1 MTTNFQFKSSL
12 IDYTYDGQGYNYTIT
27 TNDWTTL
34 DVDIIT
40 FGQFISLMSDVYSE
54 GILVIN
60 KHKLLDKFEIEIAEN
75 TGSSGGQ
82 TINPSYSGISL
93 LTGEQFTSSGL
104 QDTLDKIIRITYLAP
119 TISIA
124 GSSNIVREKGDT
136 VSSITLTAT
145 IAKKSNDVSEV
156 RFYQG
161 ATLLDTQTSGG
172 AIASGGQ
179 STYVYSTSFDDNIS
193 FSSQVDD
200 ALDGGNQTIGTA
212 SSTSYVFVYP
222 YYVGA
227 DVAGLLDTEIVLLE
241 KVVQTAEI
249 SYTKVF
255 TADAGDVFYI
265 AYPDTISP
273 LTSILDVN
281 SFETISSWTESFED
295 LACLDGSTQ
304 WYRVYTFQNPVA
316 AGSYQYTFKR

>member
-1 MTTNFQFKSSL
+1 MTEVYQFKAALTAVHYTGTGYDYSVVPDDWIYIDLDILNFGHL
-12 IDYTYDGQGYNYTIT
+12 IDLVSRTHNG
-27 TNDWTTL
+27 
-34 DVDIIT
+34 DIC
-40 FGQFISLMSDVYSE
+40 VA
-54 GILVIN
+54 N
-60 KHKLLDKFEIEIAEN
+60 KQKFFDKFEIEIGEN
-75 TGSSGGQ
+75 IGSGGGQ

-119 TISIA
+119 TISLA

-200 ALDGGNQTIGTA
+200 ALDGGNQTIGTSA
-212 SSTSYVFVYP
+212 SISYTFVYP
-222 YYVGA
+222 YYTGVGA
-227 DVAGLLDTEIVLLE
+227 NEPE
-241 KVVQTAEI
+241 KVVQTAKT

-255 TADAGDVFYI
+255 TANAGDVFYI

-281 SFETISSWTESFED
+281 SFETISSWTQSFFD
-295 LACLDGSTQ
+295 LGCLDGSTQ
-304 WYRVYTFQNPVA
+304 PYRVYTFDNPVA
-316 AGSYQYTFKR
+316 AGDYQYTFKR

>member
-1 MTTNFQFKSSL
+1 MAANFQFKSSL

-27 TNDWTTL
+27 TNDWITL

-40 FGQFISLMSDVYSE
+40 FGQFISLMSDVYSG

-82 TINPSYSGISL
+82 TINPSYNGISL

-145 IAKKSNDVSEV
+145 IAKKSNDISEV

-241 KVVQTAEI
+241 KVVQTAKI

-281 SFETISSWTESFED
+281 SFETISSWTQTVVALS
-295 LACLDGSTQ
+295 CLDGSTQ
-304 WYRVYTFQNPVA
+304 QYKVYTFNNPVA
-316 AGSYQYTFKR
+316 AGDYQYTFKR

>member
-1 MTTNFQFKSSL
+1 MTEVYQFKSAL
-12 IDYTYDGQGYNYTIT
+12 TTVQYTDTGYNYSVVPG
-27 TNDWTTL
+27 DWTYIDL
-34 DVDIIT
+34 DILNFGHLIDLVSKTHNGDI
-40 FGQFISLMSDVYSE
+40 FVA
-54 GILVIN
+54 N
-60 KHKLLDKFEIEIAEN
+60 KQKFFDKFEIEIAEN
-75 TGSSGGQ
+75 SGSGGGQ

-119 TISIA
+119 TISLA

-145 IAKKSNDVSEV
+145 IAKKSNDISEV

-200 ALDGGNQTIGTA
+200 ALDGGNQTIGTSA
-212 SSTSYVFVYP
+212 STSYVFVYP

-227 DVAGLLDTEIVLLE
+227 DVTNLLDTEIILLE
-241 KVVQTAEI
+241 KVVQTAKT

-281 SFETISSWTESFED
+281 SFETISSWTQSFWD

-304 WYRVYTFQNPVA
+304 PYRVYTFDNPVA
-316 AGSYQYTFKR
+316 AGDYQYTFKR

>member
-1 MTTNFQFKSSL
+1 MTEVYQFKSALNTVQYTDVGYDYSVIPGEWIYIDLDILNFGHL
-12 IDYTYDGQGYNYTIT
+12 IDLVSKTHHG
-27 TNDWTTL
+27 
-34 DVDIIT
+34 DIY
-40 FGQFISLMSDVYSE
+40 VA
-54 GILVIN
+54 N
-60 KHKLLDKFEIEIAEN
+60 KQKFFDKFEIEIAEN
-75 TGSSGGQ
+75 SGSGGGQ

-119 TISIA
+119 TISLA

-145 IAKKSNDVSEV
+145 IAKKSNDISEV

-193 FSSQVDD
+193 FGSQVDD
-200 ALDGGNQTIGTA
+200 ALDGGNQTLGTA
-212 SSTSYVFVYP
+212 ASTSYTFVYP
-222 YYVGA
+222 YYVGS
-227 DVAGLLDTEIVLLE
+227 DLTGLLDAEIVLLE
-241 KVVQTAEI
+241 KVIQTAQTN
-249 SYTKVF
+249 YTKMF
-255 TADAGDVFYI
+255 TANAGEVFYI

-281 SFETISSWTESFED
+281 SFETISSWTESFLD

-304 WYRVYTFQNPVA
+304 PYRVYTFDNPVA
-316 AGSYQYTFKR
+316 AGDYQYTFKR

>member
-1 MTTNFQFKSSL
+1 MTEVYQFKAALTAVHYTGTGYDYSVVPDDWIYIDLDILNFGHL
-12 IDYTYDGQGYNYTIT
+12 IDLVSRTHNG
-27 TNDWTTL
+27 
-34 DVDIIT
+34 DIC
-40 FGQFISLMSDVYSE
+40 VA
-54 GILVIN
+54 N
-60 KHKLLDKFEIEIAEN
+60 KQKFFDKFEIEIGEN
-75 TGSSGGQ
+75 IGSGGGQ

-119 TISIA
+119 TISLA

-200 ALDGGNQTIGTA
+200 ALDGGNQTIGTSA
-212 SSTSYVFVYP
+212 STSYIFVYP

-227 DVAGLLDTEIVLLE
+227 DVTDLLDTEIILLE
-241 KVVQTAEI
+241 KVVQTAKT

-281 SFETISSWTESFED
+281 SFETISSWTHFYEN
-295 LACLDGSTQ
+295 LTCLDGSTQ
-304 WYRVYTFQNPVA
+304 SYRVYEFENPVA
-316 AGSYQYTFKR
+316 AGDYQYTFKR

>member
-1 MTTNFQFKSSL
+1 MTEVYQFKSAL
-12 IDYTYDGQGYNYTIT
+12 NTVQYTDTGYNYSVVPG
-27 TNDWTTL
+27 DWIYIDL
-34 DVDIIT
+34 DILNFGHLIDLVSKTHNGDIY
-40 FGQFISLMSDVYSE
+40 VA
-54 GILVIN
+54 N
-60 KHKLLDKFEIEIAEN
+60 KQKFFDKFEIEIAEN
-75 TGSSGGQ
+75 SGSGGGQ

-119 TISIA
+119 TISLA

-145 IAKKSNDVSEV
+145 IAKKSNDISEV

-200 ALDGGNQTIGTA
+200 ALDGGNQTIGTSA
-212 SSTSYVFVYP
+212 SISYTFVYP
-222 YYVGA
+222 YYVGTNTA
-227 DVAGLLDTEIVLLE
+227 PPE
-241 KVVQTAEI
+241 KVVQTAQT

-255 TADAGDVFYI
+255 TAAAGDVFVI

-281 SFETISSWTESFED
+281 SFETISSWSQSY
-295 LACLDGSTQ
+295 ANAPCLDGSTQ
-304 WYRVYTFQNPVA
+304 PYRIYTFDNPVA
-316 AGSYQYTFKR
+316 AGDYQYTFKR

>member
-40 FGQFISLMSDVYSE
+40 FGQFISLMSDVYSG

-145 IAKKSNDVSEV
+145 IAKKSNDISEV

-241 KVVQTAEI
+241 KVVQTAKI

-316 AGSYQYTFKR
+316 AGDYQYTFKR

>member
-1 MTTNFQFKSSL
+1 MAANFQFKSSL

-27 TNDWTTL
+27 TNDWITL

-40 FGQFISLMSDVYSE
+40 FGQFISLMSDVYSG

-119 TISIA
+119 TISLA

-200 ALDGGNQTIGTA
+200 ALDGGNQTIGTSA
-212 SSTSYVFVYP
+212 SISYTFVYP

-227 DVAGLLDTEIVLLE
+227 DVTDLLDTEIILLE
-241 KVVQTAEI
+241 KVVQTAKT

-281 SFETISSWTESFED
+281 SFETISSWTHFYEN
-295 LACLDGSTQ
+295 LTCLDGSTQ
-304 WYRVYTFQNPVA
+304 SYRVYEFDNPVA
-316 AGSYQYTFKR
+316 AGDYQYTFKR

>member
-1 MTTNFQFKSSL
+1 MAANFQFKSSL

-27 TNDWTTL
+27 TNDWITL

-40 FGQFISLMSDVYSE
+40 FGQFTSLMSYVYSG

-82 TINPSYSGISL
+82 TINPSYNGISL

-200 ALDGGNQTIGTA
+200 ALDGGNQTIGTSA
-212 SSTSYVFVYP
+212 SISYTFVYP

-227 DVAGLLDTEIVLLE
+227 DVTDLLDTEIILLE
-241 KVVQTAEI
+241 KVVQTAKT

-281 SFETISSWTESFED
+281 SFETISSWTHFYEN
-295 LACLDGSTQ
+295 LTCLDGSTQ
-304 WYRVYTFQNPVA
+304 SYRVYEFDNPVA
-316 AGSYQYTFKR
+316 AGDYQYTFKR

>member
-1 MTTNFQFKSSL
+1 MTEVYQFKSALNTVQYTDVGYDYSVIPGEWIYIDLDILNFGHL
-12 IDYTYDGQGYNYTIT
+12 IDLVSRTHNG
-27 TNDWTTL
+27 
-34 DVDIIT
+34 DIY
-40 FGQFISLMSDVYSE
+40 VA
-54 GILVIN
+54 N
-60 KHKLLDKFEIEIAEN
+60 KQKFFDKFEIEIAEN
-75 TGSSGGQ
+75 SGSGGGQ

-119 TISIA
+119 TISLA

-145 IAKKSNDVSEV
+145 IAKKSNDISEV

-179 STYVYSTSFDDNIS
+179 STHVYSTSFDDNIS

-200 ALDGGNQTIGTA
+200 TLDGGNQTIGTA

-227 DVAGLLDTEIVLLE
+227 NVTELLDIDIVLLD
-241 KVVQTAEI
+241 KVIQTAQTT
-249 SYTKVF
+249 YTKVF
-255 TADAGDVFYI
+255 TANAGDVFYV
-265 AYPDTISP
+265 AYPDSISP

-281 SFETISSWTESFED
+281 NFETISSWTQYSEN
-295 LACLDGSTQ
+295 LTCLDGSTQ
-304 WYRVYTFQNPVA
+304 PYRVYTFDNPVA
-316 AGSYQYTFKR
+316 AGDYQYTFKR

>member
-1 MTTNFQFKSSL
+1 MAANFQFKSSL

-27 TNDWTTL
+27 TNDWITL

-40 FGQFISLMSDVYSE
+40 FGQFISLMSDVYSG

-119 TISIA
+119 TISLA

-145 IAKKSNDVSEV
+145 IAKKSNDISEV

-227 DVAGLLDTEIVLLE
+227 DVAGLLDTEIVLLD
-241 KVVQTAEI
+241 KVVQTAQTN
-249 SYTKVF
+249 YTKVF

-281 SFETISSWTESFED
+281 SFETISSWTQTVVALS
-295 LACLDGSTQ
+295 CLDGSTQ
-304 WYRVYTFQNPVA
+304 QYKVYTFNNPVA
-316 AGSYQYTFKR
+316 AGDYQYTFKR

>member
-1 MTTNFQFKSSL
+1 MTEVYQFKAALTAVHYTGTGYDYSVVPDDWIYIDLDILNFGHL
-12 IDYTYDGQGYNYTIT
+12 IDLVSRTHNG
-27 TNDWTTL
+27 
-34 DVDIIT
+34 DIC
-40 FGQFISLMSDVYSE
+40 VA
-54 GILVIN
+54 N
-60 KHKLLDKFEIEIAEN
+60 KQKFFDKFEIEIAEN
-75 TGSSGGQ
+75 SGSGGGQ

-119 TISIA
+119 TISLA

-200 ALDGGNQTIGTA
+200 ALDGGNQTIGTSA
-212 SSTSYVFVYP
+212 SISYTFVYP

-227 DVAGLLDTEIVLLE
+227 GVINLLDTGIILLE
-241 KVVQTAEI
+241 KVVQTAKT

-255 TADAGDVFYI
+255 TANAGDVFYI

-281 SFETISSWTESFED
+281 SFETISSWTQSFGD

-304 WYRVYTFQNPVA
+304 PYRVYTFDNPVA
-316 AGSYQYTFKR
+316 AGDYQYTFKR

>member
-1 MTTNFQFKSSL
+1 MAANFQFKSSL
-12 IDYTYDGQGYNYTIT
+12 IDYTYDGQGYSYTIT
-27 TNDWTTL
+27 TNDWITL

-40 FGQFISLMSDVYSE
+40 FGQFISLMSDVYSG

-82 TINPSYSGISL
+82 TINPSYNGISL

-119 TISIA
+119 TISLA

>member
-1 MTTNFQFKSSL
+1 MAANFQFKSSL
-12 IDYTYDGQGYNYTIT
+12 IDYTYDGQGYSYTIT

-40 FGQFISLMSDVYSE
+40 FGQFISLMSDVYSG

-145 IAKKSNDVSEV
+145 IAKKSNDISEV

-227 DVAGLLDTEIVLLE
+227 DVAGLLDTEIVLLD
-241 KVVQTAEI
+241 KVVQTAQTN
-249 SYTKVF
+249 YTKVF
-255 TADAGDVFYI
+255 AANAGDVFYV
-265 AYPDTISP
+265 AYPDSISP

-281 SFETISSWTESFED
+281 NFETISSWTESFED

>member
-1 MTTNFQFKSSL
+1 MTEVYQFKSAL
-12 IDYTYDGQGYNYTIT
+12 TTVQYTDTGYNYSVVPG
-27 TNDWTTL
+27 DWIYIDL
-34 DVDIIT
+34 DILNFGHLIDLVSKTHNGDIY
-40 FGQFISLMSDVYSE
+40 VA
-54 GILVIN
+54 N
-60 KHKLLDKFEIEIAEN
+60 KQKFFDKFEIEIAEN
-75 TGSSGGQ
+75 SGSGGGQ

-119 TISIA
+119 TISLA

-200 ALDGGNQTIGTA
+200 ALDGGNQTIGTSA
-212 SSTSYVFVYP
+212 SISYTFVYP
-222 YYVGA
+222 YYVGTNTA
-227 DVAGLLDTEIVLLE
+227 PPLIALVHDRILSVSANLLSLLDCQYQHAL
-241 KVVQTAEI
+241 
-249 SYTKVF
+249 
-255 TADAGDVFYI
+255 
-265 AYPDTISP
+265 DT
-273 LTSILDVN
+273 
-281 SFETISSWTESFED
+281 
-295 LACLDGSTQ
+295 ACLGFSNSSGFISRGS
-304 WYRVYTFQNPVA
+304 FNASPH
-316 AGSYQYTFKR
+316 FL